1 MVRLTKRI
9 ITIDWFEKRL
19 RGIAIREELTNEW
32 KKREVRREKEYAILT
47 AEIAKAKG
55 SWCRFCKN

>member
-1 MVRLTKRI
+1 MVRPTKRI

-19 RGIAIREELTNEW
+19 RGIAIREELTEEW
-32 KKREVRREKEYAILT
+32 KNREVRQKKKYAILT

-55 SWCRFCKN
+55 SWCRFCNN